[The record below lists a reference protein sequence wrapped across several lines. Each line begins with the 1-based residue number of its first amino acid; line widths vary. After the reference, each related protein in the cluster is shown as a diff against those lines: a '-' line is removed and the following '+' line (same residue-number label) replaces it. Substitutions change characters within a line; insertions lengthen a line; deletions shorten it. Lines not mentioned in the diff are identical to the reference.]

1 MARLFKEIPR
11 LLRALNVIEQ
21 YDNFVQLGAK
31 EDIDYLRDKA
41 MNLYNLVDDPET
53 LVVDFTYCAK
63 MVNMYYDEI
72 DPEFKQKILEEE
84 REKEEDEF

>member
-11 LLRALNVIEQ
+11 LLRCLNVIEQ
-21 YDNFVQLGAK
+21 YNNFVQLGAK

-41 MNLYNLVDDPET
+41 NNLYNLDDTET
-53 LVVDFTYCAK
+53 LVKDFTYCAK

-84 REKEEDEF
+84 LEKEIDEF